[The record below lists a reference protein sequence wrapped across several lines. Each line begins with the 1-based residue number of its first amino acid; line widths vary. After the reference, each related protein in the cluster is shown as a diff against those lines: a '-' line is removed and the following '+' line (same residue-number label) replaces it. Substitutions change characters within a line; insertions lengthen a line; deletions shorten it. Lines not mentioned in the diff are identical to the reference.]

1 MFVLARRNFQKTGKE
16 NRHAPYDA
24 GAAWMALALQA
35 RKLGLYAHA
44 MAGFNQEKAYEVLGA
59 SREEYLVM
67 AAIAVGRKTE
77 DSGLPDDLRAME
89 SPNSRKPHAEVATSV
104 FPLSHPAWRHRRPRR
119 KSRHKPKS
127 IVLSD
132 GFQPRPDAVDRITFS
147 IAAGCRSHKTEIHFL
162 SQMNSPL
169 LSLVDTHAH
178 LCSPEFAHDLDDVLC
193 GRARR
198 ESGPSSRSAKPSRM
212 PSETSSLQ
220 KFPIR

>member
-1 MFVLARRNFQKTGKE
+1 MNAKPPNSRIPDWDIDSMFTDRWSPRAFASDPLSDREIQTLFEAARWAPSCFNEQPWLFVYATEPEERAKLVSCLAAKNQLWASKAPLLMFVLARRNFQKTGKE

-44 MAGFNQEKAYEVLGA
+44 MAGFNPEKAHEVLGA

-104 FPLSHPAWRHRRPRR
+104 FPLPHS
-119 KSRHKPKS
+119 
-127 IVLSD
+127 V
-132 GFQPRPDAVDRITFS
+132 
-147 IAAGCRSHKTEIHFL
+147 
-162 SQMNSPL
+162 
-169 LSLVDTHAH
+169 
-178 LCSPEFAHDLDDVLC
+178 
-193 GRARR
+193 
-198 ESGPSSRSAKPSRM
+198 
-212 PSETSSLQ
+212 
-220 KFPIR
+220 

>member
-1 MFVLARRNFQKTGKE
+1 MNAKPPNPRIPDWDIDSMFTDRWSPRAFASDPLSDREIQTLFEAARWAPSCFNEQPWRFVYATEPEERAKLVSCLVAKNQLWAERAPLLMFVLARRNFQKTGKE

-89 SPNSRKPHAEVATSV
+89 NPNSRKPHAEVATSV
-104 FPLSHPAWRHRRPRR
+104 FPLPRA
-119 KSRHKPKS
+119 S
-127 IVLSD
+127 
-132 GFQPRPDAVDRITFS
+132 
-147 IAAGCRSHKTEIHFL
+147 
-162 SQMNSPL
+162 
-169 LSLVDTHAH
+169 
-178 LCSPEFAHDLDDVLC
+178 
-193 GRARR
+193 
-198 ESGPSSRSAKPSRM
+198 
-212 PSETSSLQ
+212 
-220 KFPIR
+220 